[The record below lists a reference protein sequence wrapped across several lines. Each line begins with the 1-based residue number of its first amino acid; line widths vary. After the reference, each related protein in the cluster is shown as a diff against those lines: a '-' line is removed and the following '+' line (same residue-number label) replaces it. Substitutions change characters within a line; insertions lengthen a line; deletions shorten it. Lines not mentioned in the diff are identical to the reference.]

1 MRRSPRPALA
11 LGLLLATA
19 GCNAWYNDVPSPDDL
34 MHRVPWF
41 DHMIVSQAVWPYSRA
56 DVPRNTPPGTVP
68 VTGGEADWSAEW
80 AMANTTTAD
89 KLKNPT
95 DGVPTARG
103 DTLYH
108 TFCAICHGVAGAADG
123 PVGPRVAAR
132 SLLTPI
138 ARGYTDGY
146 LYSILRYGR
155 GVMGKYGDKITRIDD
170 RWQVVNYVRQLQ
182 AASPLPPAAPPAG
195 GKR

>member
-1 MRRSPRPALA
+1 MRRSARPAA
-11 LGLLLATA
+11 LLAVLLAVT

-34 MHRVPWF
+34 MHKVPWF

-80 AMANTTTAD
+80 SVLNTATAD
-89 KLKNPT
+89 KLVNPT
-95 DGVPTARG
+95 NGVATARG

-108 TFCAICHGVAGAADG
+108 TFCAVCHGVAGAADG

-132 SLLTPI
+132 SLLTPV

-146 LYSILRYGR
+146 LFSILRYGR

-182 AASPLPPAAPPAG
+182 AASPLPPAVAPAG
-195 GKR
+195 GKP